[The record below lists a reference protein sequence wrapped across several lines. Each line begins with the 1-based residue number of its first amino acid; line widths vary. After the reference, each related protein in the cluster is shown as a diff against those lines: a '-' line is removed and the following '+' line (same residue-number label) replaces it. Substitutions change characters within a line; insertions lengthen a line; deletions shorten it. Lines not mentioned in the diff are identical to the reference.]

1 MNKQLLK
8 SHSDNVSGHEY
19 TVEFWA
25 GEVAEVVL
33 VDYPANA
40 KDTLARTTRGYTG
53 RYDAD
58 FMSAE
63 EMQSFYSDLKNT
75 KLGTPAEMLNFVF
88 LVRDVPRSFT
98 HQMVRTRV
106 GASYVQESTRFI
118 GAKDVYKVLVPK
130 TCHNGNNILDPYVY
144 GTLHAIEGYE
154 AMLKL
159 DGVASQDAR
168 NLLPHSLLTHLYVS
182 YSLRALMGVY
192 DVRKC
197 CQAEPST
204 WLPVVTQM
212 KRLIKATCGEEIAGF
227 LTAPI
232 DRGQP
237 CGFNASF
244 DRVCTWK
251 NRPAEEHE

>member
-8 SHSDNVSGHEY
+8 SHSDNVGGHEY

-25 GEVAEVVL
+25 GEVAEVTL
-33 VDYPANA
+33 IDYPANA
-40 KDTLARTTRGYTG
+40 RQTLARTTRGYTG
-53 RYDAD
+53 RYDTD
-58 FMSAE
+58 PMSE
-63 EMQSFYSDLKNT
+63 EEVAQNMLDLKST
-75 KLGTPAEMLNFVF
+75 KLGTPAEMLNFTF
-88 LVRDVPRSFT
+88 LIRDVPRSFT

-106 GASYVQESTRFI
+106 GAAYVQESTRFI

-130 TCHNGNNILDPYVY
+130 TCHAGETVLDPYVY
-144 GTLHAIEGYE
+144 ATLNAIEGYE

-159 DGVASQDAR
+159 EGVASQDAR

-192 DVRKC
+192 NVRWC

-204 WLPVVTQM
+204 WIPVMKQM
-212 KRLIKATCGEEIAGF
+212 KTLIRESCGDDIAGF

-232 DRGQP
+232 DRGQS

-244 DRVCTWK
+244 DRACAWK
-251 NRPAEEHE
+251 VR

>member
-1 MNKQLLK
+1 MIKTLLK
-8 SHSDNVSGHEY
+8 SHSDNVGGHEY

-25 GEVAEVVL
+25 GEVADVTL
-33 VDYPANA
+33 IDYPSNA
-40 KDTLARTTRGYTG
+40 RQTLARATRGYTG
-53 RYDAD
+53 RYDIEP
-58 FMSAE
+58 MTE
-63 EMQSFYSDLKNT
+63 EDVAQHLKDLKST

-88 LVRDVPRSFT
+88 LIRDVPRSFT
-98 HQMVRTRV
+98 HQLVRTRI

-130 TCHNGNNILDPYVY
+130 TCHTGSNILDPYVY

-154 AMLKL
+154 VMLKL

-168 NLLPHSLLTHLYVS
+168 NLLPHSLLTHAYVS
-182 YSLRALMGVY
+182 YTLRALMGVY
-192 DVRKC
+192 EVRWC

-204 WLPVVTQM
+204 WIPVMKQM
-212 KRLIKATCGEEIAGF
+212 KKLITDACGEEISGF

-232 DRGQP
+232 DRGQS

-244 DRVCTWK
+244 DRVCVWK
-251 NRPAEEHE
+251 KREEVK